1 MYGGGAL
8 IIRWVLLRQGPPR
21 QPWTMSGST
30 ICSAA
35 SPESAGSGP
44 APRRQ
49 RVASRFDVNA
59 VLLQVRQHSPRSINR
74 FRVCWTASAVRT
86 SMNRRA
92 ATAWGQSPIRAMAAR
107 R

>member
-30 ICSAA
+30 ISSAPA
-35 SPESAGSGP
+35 PESAGSGP
-44 APRRQ
+44 AL
-49 RVASRFDVNA
+49 SRFDVNA

-92 ATAWGQSPIRAMAAR
+92 ATAWGQSPVLAMAAGR
-107 R
+107 